1 MSQSEYPET
10 NPWNWMKLAAVT
22 LEVFVEQNMNHK
34 FLGTPL
40 SASLPQG
47 NPEVWIKR
55 LDSIFK
61 SKIATCSFLQ
71 LLLPR
76 NTQLLPRGY
85 RNMYVDMDYM
95 GEKSLVC
102 YISYCIM
109 VVLLFL
115 CSLNSKMFQQLLL
128 SLVTVIKNSGLGI
141 RIAGTWVPF
150 PCMSGNGTS
159 QNSDIHFLQCVC
171 LLPGGRKWFF
181 ARLSCAGD
189 RERSLW
195 RDMYHTLHGSPPH
208 KHTKDPDV
216 KVHTFVTD
224 TELCIISKWFFLY
237 FQLFSP

>member
-1 MSQSEYPET
+1 
-10 NPWNWMKLAAVT
+10 MKLAAVT

-40 SASLPQG
+40 SASFPQG

-61 SKIATCSFLQ
+61 SKIATCSFWH

-85 RNMYVDMDYM
+85 RNF
-95 GEKSLVC
+95 VC
-102 YISYCIM
+102 RHVLYGRKVLGLLHIKLYHM

-128 SLVTVIKNSGLGI
+128 SLVTVIKNRCLEI
-141 RIAGTWVPF
+141 RIAGTCHICLGMGLVRTQI
-150 PCMSGNGTS
+150 STS
-159 QNSDIHFLQCVC
+159 F
-171 LLPGGRKWFF
+171 
-181 ARLSCAGD
+181 LSCVGD

-195 RDMYHTLHGSPPH
+195 RDIIPNSGLHLTSTWRIRIWDWKGTHLCYRYITLYRIKAYHHVSVL
-208 KHTKDPDV
+208 DR
-216 KVHTFVTD
+216 
-224 TELCIISKWFFLY
+224 
-237 FQLFSP
+237 FQLFSSWEGFGAMWLSLDWAVGIVAPI